1 MRKNIF
7 FANKKKIRL
16 LVTAIGLALAIT
28 VCGDKQKASENTSSI
43 EAELTQNTRQIDKVT
58 ENNSE
63 NQENVDKDLNLEKT
77 STTKKNDNNSATTSK
92 KADGNNSSDNT
103 RKNVENTTKQS
114 QTKTTTN
121 AANEATKA
129 TNNVPQPTTKAV
141 QPTTAVANTNS
152 NSNVQASDDVKVA
165 AKKIVAAI
173 ITNNMNQEQKVRAIH
188 DYIIKTVRYEI
199 NDNYDIYTAKGALIN
214 KVAVCQGYAL
224 GFKALCDEAGIKCEM
239 VYGTGTS
246 MGQSISHAWNVVCV
260 DGQWYQIDTT
270 WDDPIID
277 SISEEEC
284 KKGANLSY
292 AYYLIPDSI
301 MYMDHTAKN
310 PPRVCTS
317 TKYEKTSGYISNA
330 NDFSNKVY
338 NAIKAAGKQ
347 SSYVVD
353 IQCQKESTEQYFSG
367 DIFTI
372 LNNGVKQYGNGYANE
387 VKYTCGGNGK
397 YDFRRVTFVV
407 KWD

>member
-7 FANKKKIRL
+7 FASKKKIRL
-16 LVTAIGLALAIT
+16 LAAVAGLVLAIT
-28 VCGDKQKASENTSSI
+28 ACGNNQKTVGENASSI
-43 EAELTQNTRQIDKVT
+43 EVELTQNTSEINRTT

-63 NQENVDKDLNLEKT
+63 NHKNVDKDLEKT
-77 STTKKNDNNSATTSK
+77 STTKKNHNDSTATSK
-92 KADGNNSSDNT
+92 KTDKNNNGNNT
-103 RKNVENTTKQS
+103 RENVENTTKQS
-114 QTKTTTN
+114 QTRTTTN
-121 AANEATKA
+121 TANETTRA
-129 TNNVPQPTTKAV
+129 TNRAPQQTTKAV
-141 QPTTAVANTNS
+141 QPTTTVANTNTGS
-152 NSNVQASDDVKVA
+152 SNVQASDDVKVA

-173 ITNNMNQEQKVRAIH
+173 ITSNMSQEQKVRAIH

-199 NDNYDIYTAKGALIN
+199 NNNYDIYTARGALIN

-239 VYGTGTS
+239 IYGTGTS
-246 MGQSISHAWNVVCV
+246 GGQSISHAWNVVCV

-277 SISEEEC
+277 SITEEEC

-310 PPRVCTS
+310 PSRVCTS
-317 TKYEKTSGYISNA
+317 TKYEKTGYYISNA
-330 NDFSNKVY
+330 NEFSNRVY
-338 NAIKAAGKQ
+338 NAIKASGRQ

-353 IQCQKESTEQYFSG
+353 IQCPKESTEQYFSG

-387 VKYTCGGNGK
+387 VRYTCGGNGK